1 MELNTEKV
9 SFVDEKDALRIVNIR
24 LDKIGLKLNKEDEKM
39 FLQDVKQYIN
49 YAGNEDNAETMRIAA
64 SIELG
69 LSPHKK
75 GEIPGGLLVY
85 KKSSARDTVEHSYNL
100 QSK

>member
-1 MELNTEKV
+1 MELKTEEF
-9 SFVDEKDALRIVNIR
+9 SFSDEKDALRIVNMR
-24 LDKIGLKLNKEDEKM
+24 LDKAGLMLNKKDEET
-39 FLQDVKQYIN
+39 FLYDVKQYIN
-49 YAGNEDNAETMRIAA
+49 FAGNEDNAETMRIAA

-69 LSPHKK
+69 LRPHKK

-85 KKSSARDTVEHSYNL
+85 KKSPARDTAEHSYSL